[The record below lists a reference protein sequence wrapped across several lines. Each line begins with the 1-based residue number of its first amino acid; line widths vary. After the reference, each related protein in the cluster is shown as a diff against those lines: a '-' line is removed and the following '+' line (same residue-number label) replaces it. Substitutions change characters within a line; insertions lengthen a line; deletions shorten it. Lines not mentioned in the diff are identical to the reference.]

1 MTPVLTFGQRQQAMR
16 GLPFYGKG
24 DFNFIASRSNFSSGI
39 SIKVLPLSDLS
50 RVQPIEIDN
59 FDQEVK
65 ELNDLFKK
73 GSRISGVKVNSPFK
87 NKNGQAEYIIGKFEG
102 LQVDRKQKAIRAFIR
117 DPKSMKVVEVYPETL
132 SRLNESKDHLAK
144 TFLDFVI

>member
-1 MTPVLTFGQRQQAMR
+1 MK

-24 DFNFIASRSNFSSGI
+24 DFNFIASRSNFSTGI
-39 SIKVLPLSDLS
+39 SIKLLPLSDLS
-50 RVQPIEIDN
+50 RVQPIEVDS

-65 ELNDLFKK
+65 ELNSLFKK
-73 GSRISGVKVNSPFK
+73 GSRISGVKVNSTFK
-87 NKNGQAEYIIGKFEG
+87 NKGGSADYVIGKFEG

-132 SRLNESKDHLAK
+132 SRLNESKSHLAK